1 MFFGIDEMESA
12 SPSLLRTPLY
22 DWHASHNG
30 RIVEFGGWEMPV
42 QYTGIVD
49 EHNAVRKAAGLFDI
63 SHMGRLSFTGLNA
76 EPFLSHLL
84 TCRVDNLVDGQ
95 IRYGL
100 VCRDDGGVLD
110 DILVYKIDSLHYGLV
125 VNASNRT
132 KIVAWIEK
140 HASEIQPTTGA
151 KNFEFV
157 DQTTGTSMIA
167 VQGPKALQ
175 ILSRLTRSKVDL
187 GSLKYYS
194 GCAGE
199 VAGTEAFIS
208 RTGYTGEDGFEIT
221 IAEGPEG
228 STRIWQEL
236 LDAGKEDGIVPCGL
250 GCRDTLRLEAAMPL
264 YGHELLEEID
274 PLTAGLSFA
283 VKLDKPDFIGRDAL
297 VKIKAQPN
305 RPVRVGLK
313 LASRRIAREHS
324 ELYVGDKRIGQVT
337 SGTFSPTLEQSI
349 AMAYVDTASSALGT
363 SVEVD
368 IRGKREAATVVALP
382 FYKRV
387 S

>member
-1 MFFGIDEMESA
+1 MEPA
-12 SPSLLRTPLY
+12 SQPLLRTPLY

-49 EHNAVRKAAGLFDI
+49 EHNAVRKSAGLFDI
-63 SHMGRLSFTGLNA
+63 SHMGRLSFSGLDA
-76 EPFLSHLL
+76 EPFLSRLL
-84 TCRVDNLVDGQ
+84 TCRVDNLIDGQ

-100 VCRDDGGVLD
+100 VCREDGGVLD

-140 HASEIQPTTGA
+140 HAAEIEPTTHA
-151 KNFEFV
+151 RDFEFI
-157 DQTTGTSMIA
+157 DETSSTSMIA
-167 VQGPKALQ
+167 IQGPKALG
-175 ILSRLTRSKVDL
+175 ILSRLTKSNVEL
-187 GSLKYYS
+187 SSLKYYS
-194 GCAGE
+194 ACAGQ

-228 STRIWQEL
+228 SIRLWQQL
-236 LDAGKEDGIVPCGL
+236 LDAGKDDGLLPCGL

-283 VKLDKPDFIGRDAL
+283 VKLDKSDFIGRDAL
-297 VKIKAQPN
+297 LKIKSQPN
-305 RPVRVGLK
+305 RPVRIGLK

-324 ELYVGDKRIGQVT
+324 ELYSGDKRIGQVT

-349 AMAYVDTASSALGT
+349 AMAYVDAATAVPGT
-363 SVEVD
+363 AIEVD
-368 IRGKREAATVVALP
+368 IRGKREAATIVSLP
-382 FYKRV
+382 FYKRAT
-387 S
+387 

>member
-1 MFFGIDEMESA
+1 MFFGSNDME
-12 SPSLLRTPLY
+12 PSSQPLLRTPLY

-42 QYTGIVD
+42 QYSGIVD

-63 SHMGRLSFTGLNA
+63 SHMGRLSFSGLDA
-76 EPFLSHLL
+76 EPFLSRLL

-125 VNASNRT
+125 VNASNRL

-140 HASEIQPTTGA
+140 HAAEIDPATHA
-151 KNFEFV
+151 KDFEFA

-167 VQGPKALQ
+167 VQGPKALG
-175 ILSRLTRSKVDL
+175 ILSRLTRSDVEL

-221 IAEGPEG
+221 IAEGAEG
-228 STRIWQEL
+228 STRIWQQL
-236 LDAGKEDGIVPCGL
+236 LDAGQDDGIIPCGL

-264 YGHELLEEID
+264 YGHELLEEVD

-283 VKLDKPDFIGRDAL
+283 VKLDKPDFIGKEAL

-324 ELYVGDKRIGQVT
+324 ELYVGDQRIGQVT
-337 SGTFSPTLEQSI
+337 SGTFSPTLELSI
-349 AMAYVDTASSALGT
+349 AMGYVDAAHSAVGTAI
-363 SVEVD
+363 EVD
-368 IRGKREAATVVALP
+368 IRGKREAATNASL
-382 FYKRV
+382 